1 MVEGEEVETDS
12 ESEREEGEKE
22 NEEESE
28 EEMEEDSVSIGP
40 DKETFSQQ
48 GIFCPSL
55 GAEFR
60 PHSQWKIA
68 TLFPNT
74 MSDFRN

>member
-28 EEMEEDSVSIGP
+28 EEMEEDSVSI
-40 DKETFSQQ
+40 Q
-48 GIFCPSL
+48 GIFCLSL
-55 GAEFR
+55 GAELW
-60 PHSQWKIA
+60 PHSQSYKA
-68 TLFPNT
+68 TFSPMPCLFFPPIKKSKKNK
-74 MSDFRN
+74 